1 MNEESTKKSQ
11 KSAKIF
17 HCEKCDFTCFK
28 KSGWNRHI
36 ITSKHITQPIDKNS
50 QPKQTQII
58 CNCGK
63 TYADRSGLWRHANK
77 CENKKTQ
84 DVNMPINKDLNEGSN
99 LNSTEKGDKEIKD
112 LDLIQILINENR
124 DFKNLILEIIKKD
137 NGNFIT
143 NTNNNINFNN
153 KTFNLNFFLNEQ
165 CKDALNIN
173 EFVDSITLQIC
184 DLETTGR
191 LGYVE
196 GMSRIINKNLDKLDK
211 CKRPFHCSDLKR
223 EVIYIKN
230 NDLWCKEESTKP
242 VLRNVIKQVA
252 NKNINQIS
260 EWRQLNPGCT
270 SSDSRKNDFYLKLV
284 SNAMSGS
291 TTEEQNNNY
300 NKIISN
306 ILKSITI
313 DK

>member
-1 MNEESTKKSQ
+1 
-11 KSAKIF
+11 
-17 HCEKCDFTCFK
+17 
-28 KSGWNRHI
+28 
-36 ITSKHITQPIDKNS
+36 
-50 QPKQTQII
+50 
-58 CNCGK
+58 
-63 TYADRSGLWRHANK
+63 
-77 CENKKTQ
+77 
-84 DVNMPINKDLNEGSN
+84 
-99 LNSTEKGDKEIKD
+99 
-112 LDLIQILINENR
+112 LIQILINENR

-196 GMSRIINKNLDKLDK
+196 GMSRIINKNLNKLDK

-291 TTEEQNNNY
+291 TSEEQNNNY

-306 ILKSITI
+306 ILKTITI

>member
-1 MNEESTKKSQ
+1 MYEKSTKNSK

-17 HCEKCDFTCFK
+17 HCDKCDFTCFK

-36 ITSKHITQPIDKNS
+36 ITSKHITQPNDKDS

-77 CENKKTQ
+77 CENKKTE
-84 DVNMPINKDLNEGSN
+84 DVNIPINKDLNEGYT
-99 LNSTEKGDKEIKD
+99 LNSSEKGDKETKD

-143 NTNNNINFNN
+143 NTNNSINFNN

-291 TTEEQNNNY
+291 TSEEQNNNY

-306 ILKSITI
+306 ILKTITI